1 VVLWII
7 LGGMTVAVVALLAAP
22 FLRPRAE
29 APAPAAYDVEV
40 YRDQLKE
47 VTADE
52 ERGLVAAD
60 EAAAARLEIERRLL
74 KAAERAAATGI
85 VRRRAGVAGLLAVAL
100 GVPVISFIL
109 YARLGSPEL
118 PDRPFAERA
127 GETQVAARGA
137 KQAEELSRLAD
148 KLASKLKEQPDNLD
162 GWMLLGRTYM
172 ETNRYADGVA
182 AFEKAASLA
191 PQDADVKVSTGEA
204 MIYAAEGV
212 VTPAARAQFEAARA
226 IEPNH
231 AGALYYLALGAWQS
245 GDKKGAYDQWVKLG
259 RETPPEA
266 PYLKQVQDRVD
277 VAAAELGIT
286 PEKFKIAPPPA
297 AQESP
302 TPNAPAASAPT
313 QPPVV
318 AGGAPGPS
326 ASDVQAAQQMSPED
340 RQAMIRGMVQR
351 LADRLAQN
359 PDDLDGWTR
368 LGRAYSVL
376 GERGKA
382 AEAWGKAAAL
392 APGDAAVQA
401 EWDKARAAAGNP

>member
-1 VVLWII
+1 
-7 LGGMTVAVVALLAAP
+7 MTVAVVALLAAP

-52 ERGLVAAD
+52 ERGLVAPD

-74 KAAERAAATGI
+74 KAAERAAAAGG
-85 VRRRAGVAGLLAVAL
+85 VPRRAGIAGLLAVAL

-118 PDRPFAERA
+118 PDRPFADRG
-127 GETQVAARGA
+127 GEAQVAARGA
-137 KQAEELSRLAD
+137 KQSEELSRLAD
-148 KLASKLKEQPDNLD
+148 KLAAKLKEQPNNLD

-172 ETNRYADGVA
+172 ETGRFADGVA

-191 PQDADVKVSTGEA
+191 PQDADVKVSAGEA

-226 IEPNH
+226 IDPNQ
-231 AGALYYLALGAWQS
+231 AGALYYLALGTWQS

-259 RETPPEA
+259 RETPPDA
-266 PYLKQVQDRVD
+266 PYLRQIQDRVD
-277 VAAAELGIT
+277 MAAAELNIA

-297 AQESP
+297 TQSAPAS
-302 TPNAPAASAPT
+302 NAPQAGAPA

-326 ASDVQAAQQMSPED
+326 ADDVQAAQQMSPED

-351 LADRLAQN
+351 LADRLAQT

-376 GERGKA
+376 GERQKA

-392 APGDAAVQA
+392 APGDANIQA
-401 EWDKARAAAGNP
+401 EWDKARAAAGSP